1 MYMYSSFINLSS
13 LGCWYLLKYWPYS
26 RGWCNG

>member
-13 LGCWYLLKYWPYS
+13 LGCWYLLKYWS
-26 RGWCNG
+26 